1 MPDCTGSL
9 QIPSWRIVARVNR
22 IGQKFVLVIGP
33 ELADVRVALD
43 HRIDELPVLALA
55 FANEHV
61 AHNVAEVVELDW
73 PARRVGERD
82 LMKSLGERAAVIGLG
97 VKLCNRGLDALARD
111 VHAGRVTA
119 GQDLI
124 IPIQSGYETFVARR
138 IEVRRIP
145 MSRHYADGLVPK

>member
-61 AHNVAEVVELDW
+61 AHSVSEVVEFDRPL
-73 PARRVGERD
+73 RHVGERD
-82 LMKSLGERAAVIGLG
+82 LMKSLGEVAAFICTDA
-97 VKLCNRGLDALARD
+97 KLYNRGLD
-111 VHAGRVTA
+111 
-119 GQDLI
+119 
-124 IPIQSGYETFVARR
+124 
-138 IEVRRIP
+138 
-145 MSRHYADGLVPK
+145 